1 MDAIFKNGNVYVA
14 VMDKYAREGIDF
26 SESTGLVLCSQKDVT
41 KKLLYGGRVKLYLHS
56 YSSRSYA
63 SNVCYIEL
71 DGIQLNRTVLRE
83 QGNIELVSTYAL
95 TQAAAFLNQIENL
108 GVDSFLENYKLQL
121 QGLKSELEVQAVGL
135 QQELALNYNE
145 NKAKVL
151 DSIKKAILSL
161 ACIIFSLLVNMNTG
175 LENHHYTEAYDNI
188 INLYF

>member
-1 MDAIFKNGNVYVA
+1 MDAILKNGNVYVA

-41 KKLLYGGRVKLYLHS
+41 KNLLYGGRVKLYLHS

-83 QGNIELVSTYAL
+83 QGNIELVSTYTL

-121 QGLKSELEVQAVGL
+121 QGLKSELEVQADGL

-161 ACIIFSLLVNMNTG
+161 ACIIFSLLVNMNAG